1 MATSFTR
8 FLHDTQRRT
17 KVSRTHLDEWLACRR
32 DLYLT
37 KHSTHN
43 RQTSMLPLGFEP
55 TISATKRPQTYAV
68 DRAATGHWDWPN
80 STRTYLWLYEN
91 SVSSKAVILQK
102 FKLCLNLNFQ
112 AYMCNALTGVITNM
126 AESPL
131 NSLVIYS
138 RSQLLRRLKYTF
150 M

>member
-1 MATSFTR
+1 
-8 FLHDTQRRT
+8 
-17 KVSRTHLDEWLACRR
+17 
-32 DLYLT
+32 
-37 KHSTHN
+37 
-43 RQTSMLPLGFEP
+43 
-55 TISATKRPQTYAV
+55 
-68 DRAATGHWDWPN
+68 
-80 STRTYLWLYEN
+80 
-91 SVSSKAVILQK
+91 LQK
-102 FKLCLNLNFQ
+102 FRLCLNLNFQ